1 VDWKEPEKNYHGSPD
16 ITLIVLKYPPF
27 IELISFTP
35 LVQKKWFGIIRWY
48 W

>member
-35 LVQKKWFGIIRWY
+35 LVQKKWFGIIR
-48 W
+48 